1 MRQTVFKVIVNYES
15 NNYMIK
21 AEEPE
26 FTRFNFIGNTLSA
39 VVVKQYKITR
49 DLAKQNVKALFE
61 YIN

>member
-21 AEEPE
+21 ATEAE
-26 FTRFNFIGNTLSA
+26 FDRFNYIGNTLSA
-39 VVVKQYKITR
+39 VVTRQYKITR

-61 YIN
+61 YIK